1 MAAGRGDRGDGG
13 GGVEGGG
20 MLSATG
26 CAKFGFRPRKSF
38 SVKLKP
44 ILRALLQSDRTQK
57 ICVQYKI
64 ILCCLVRSA
73 RLFVPVAFSAVSYV

>member
-1 MAAGRGDRGDGG
+1 MGG
-13 GGVEGGG
+13 GCVGGRGG

-38 SVKLKP
+38 SVKLEP
-44 ILRALLQSDRTQK
+44 ILLALLHGDRTQK

-64 ILCCLVRSA
+64 ILCCLVRST
-73 RLFVPVAFSAVSYV
+73 RLFVPVAF